1 MKKTLFT
8 GILSLSM
15 VLGACG
21 TDYEET
27 VQEVEEANEQAG
39 IGATSEE
46 EQANEEKETQD
57 KAAAEKEQAEKEKA
71 EKAEAERVAK
81 EEQEKAEEK
90 AAKEKEAEEKVA
102 KEEEA
107 AKEKAET
114 EKAAKEKEAAE
125 KDKQIVD
132 DQEQAH
138 LYIMQEHMSMYVDIT
153 FDKENKIFEMTPTNE
168 QLITE
173 IEMLP
178 AGIGWAEWQEM
189 VDGIVSMSKTNS
201 DSLGE
206 GYSITLINPLNEEN
220 IILWVMDG
228 EVIYNVVDEL

>member
-1 MKKTLFT
+1 MKKILFT

-21 TDYEET
+21 TDYDET

-39 IGATSEE
+39 IGEISEE
-46 EQANEEKETQD
+46 KQTNEVE
-57 KAAAEKEQAEKEKA
+57 EKEQAEKEKA
-71 EKAEAERVAK
+71 EKEKAEKEKSEKEKAEAERVAK
-81 EEQEKAEEK
+81 EQKEKEEKLAAEKAADEK
-90 AAKEKEAEEKVA
+90 AAKEKAEAE
-102 KEEEA
+102 
-107 AKEKAET
+107 KEKAE
-114 EKAAKEKEAAE
+114 
-125 KDKQIVD
+125 QIVD

-138 LYIMQEHMSMYVDIT
+138 LYIMQDHMSMYVDIT
-153 FDKENKIFEMTPTNE
+153 FDKESKIFKMIPIDE
-168 QLITE
+168 QLISE

-178 AGIGWAEWQEM
+178 LGIGWADWQEM
-189 VDGIVSMSKTNS
+189 VDGIVSMSKANS

>member
-8 GILSLSM
+8 GILTLSM
-15 VLGACG
+15 VLAACG
-21 TDYEET
+21 TDYDET

-46 EQANEEKETQD
+46 EQTDEVAEKEKHD
-57 KAAAEKEQAEKEKA
+57 KAAAEKEKAEK

-81 EEQEKAEEK
+81 EQQEKEEKLAAEKEAEEK
-90 AAKEKEAEEKVA
+90 AAKEKAEAEQVA
-102 KEEEA
+102 KEKDA
-107 AKEKAET
+107 A
-114 EKAAKEKEAAE
+114 
-125 KDKQIVD
+125 DL
-132 DQEQAH
+132 EQVH
-138 LYIMQEHMSMYVDIT
+138 LSIMQEHMNMYVDIT
-153 FDKENKIFEMTPTNE
+153 FDKETKVFKMTPTDQ
-168 QLITE
+168 QLISE

-178 AGIGWAEWQEM
+178 LGIGWEDWQAM

-206 GYSITLINPLNEEN
+206 GYSITLINPLNKEN

>member
-1 MKKTLFT
+1 MKKIIFT

-46 EQANEEKETQD
+46 EQTDEV
-57 KAAAEKEQAEKEKA
+57 AEKEQAEKEKAEKEKA

-81 EEQEKAEEK
+81 EEQEKEEKLAAEKAAEEKAAEEK
-90 AAKEKEAEEKVA
+90 AAKEKAEAEKAEAEKVA
-102 KEEEA
+102 KEN
-107 AKEKAET
+107 ET
-114 EKAAKEKEAAE
+114 A
-125 KDKQIVD
+125 

-138 LYIMQEHMSMYVDIT
+138 LSIMQESMSMYVDIT
-153 FDKENKIFEMTPTNE
+153 FDKENKIFEMTPTDQ
-168 QLITE
+168 QLISE

>member
-1 MKKTLFT
+1 MKKIIFT
-8 GILSLSM
+8 GILSLIM

-46 EQANEEKETQD
+46 EQTDEVAEKEKHD

-71 EKAEAERVAK
+71 EAERVAK
-81 EEQEKAEEK
+81 EEQEKEEKLAAEKAAEEK
-90 AAKEKEAEEKVA
+90 AAKEK
-102 KEEEA
+102 A
-107 AKEKAET
+107 AKEKAEA
-114 EKAAKEKEAAE
+114 EKVAKENEAA
-125 KDKQIVD
+125 DL
-132 DQEQAH
+132 EQVH
-138 LYIMQEHMSMYVDIT
+138 LSIMQEHMNMYVDIT
-153 FDKENKIFEMTPTNE
+153 FDKENKIFKMTPTNE
-168 QLITE
+168 QLISE

-178 AGIGWAEWQEM
+178 LGIGWTEWQEM

-206 GYSITLINPLNEEN
+206 GYSITLINPLNKEN